1 MHFNPD
7 LPSIMGPKG
16 HGGIWHS
23 LSTAQAHAGHSSF
36 SWATILEVR
45 YIEAWSIHAANWG
58 IKILRN
64 AGRQSP
70 LHVGDLL
77 PLTSNPNVLPS
88 SLVLFLAQIYFNSV
102 IQSMTHSCVCWETE
116 WSSCLLKQQQCAYA
130 TLHNLEYFPYTLL
143 KPFIKYIYQSI
154 CILLI
159 RHIRLLLHLWWTMNR
174 CQWTRLA
181 KLTIMRENKY
191 FLTNI

>member
-36 SWATILEVR
+36 RWATILEVR
-45 YIEAWSIHAANWG
+45 YIEAWSIHAANRG

-64 AGRQSP
+64 AGRQGP

-102 IQSMTHSCVCWETE
+102 IQSMTHSWMCVERLSEVVAC
-116 WSSCLLKQQQCAYA
+116 WSSSSVHMQ
-130 TLHNLEYFPYTLL
+130 H
-143 KPFIKYIYQSI
+143 FIIWNTF
-154 CILLI
+154 
-159 RHIRLLLHLWWTMNR
+159 HIHYWNHL
-174 CQWTRLA
+174 
-181 KLTIMRENKY
+181 
-191 FLTNI
+191 